1 MRVYRIKYK
10 LSGLYWNKYSGRLTK
25 CGSVFESE
33 KTAKQYLSLLTNG
46 AFLAFNKGNTDFEI
60 KEYILED

>member
-1 MRVYRIKYK
+1 MKVYRIKHK
-10 LSGLYWNKYSGRLTK
+10 PSGWYLNKYSGHLTK

-33 KTAKQYLSLLTNG
+33 KKVRQYLSLVTNG
-46 AFLAFNKGNTDFEI
+46 AFLAFTKGNGDFEI